1 MLLEVRKAIADAV
14 TARLPDIQVSPYM
27 LANPTPPA
35 GEVVPARTEYD
46 KAMARGMDT
55 WTFTLR
61 IYFPETMDIASQQLV
76 DQLIEPS
83 GAKSIKEAVE
93 YKDTDG
99 APRLGGLV
107 FDVCVTSFDGYRRF
121 LAPSQQQAPM
131 LGAEWTITV
140 EAAGGG

>member
-1 MLLEVRKAIADAV
+1 MLLEMRKAIADAV
-14 TARLPDIQVSPYM
+14 SARLPDIQMSPYP
-27 LANPTPPA
+27 LASPTPPA
-35 GEVVPARTEYD
+35 GEVIPARTEYD

-76 DQLIEPS
+76 DRMIEPS
-83 GAKSIKEAVE
+83 GDVSIKEAVE
-93 YKDTDG
+93 AKDADG
-99 APRLGGLV
+99 RPTLGGLV
-107 FDVCVTSFDGYRRF
+107 FDVCVNSFDGYRRF

-140 EAAGGG
+140 EADGGG